1 MVSLAHAMYPRNVSY
16 HNLQF
21 WDVGFSIWNQEIL
34 RRRQLSLPILK
45 PNPALACFYY
55 RHKHGQDGE
64 LGKVGP
70 AYVLSQFI
78 ASSWRPYSS
87 ASIFSTHP
95 PLTINRTFWLYK
107 KIERFFFFLS
117 FCFCKFLA
125 MSNLFNLRLAMISH
139 QSWCLLGRPCAVRK
153 LQPTDCYQM

>member
-16 HNLQF
+16 HYLQF
-21 WDVGFSIWNQEIL
+21 WDVCFSIWNQEIL
-34 RRRQLSLPILK
+34 KRRQLSLPILK
-45 PNPALACFYY
+45 PNPALTCFHR
-55 RHKHGQDGE
+55 RHKDGQDGE

-70 AYVLSQFI
+70 ACVLSRLI
-78 ASSWRPYSS
+78 ASSWKPYSS
-87 ASIFSTHP
+87 ANIFSTHP

-107 KIERFFFFLS
+107 KIESFFFLS

-125 MSNLFNLRLAMISH
+125 MSNLFNLWLAMISH
-139 QSWCLLGRPCAVRK
+139 QSWCLLGRSCAVRK

>member
-16 HNLQF
+16 YNLQF

-34 RRRQLSLPILK
+34 RRGQLSLPILK
-45 PNPALACFYY
+45 PNPALACFYH